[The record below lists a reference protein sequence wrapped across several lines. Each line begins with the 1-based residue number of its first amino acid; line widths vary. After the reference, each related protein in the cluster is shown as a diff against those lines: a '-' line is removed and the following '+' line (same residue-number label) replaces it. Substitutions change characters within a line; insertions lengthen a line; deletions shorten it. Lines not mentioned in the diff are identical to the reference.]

1 VKQLDNSKYKPIATA
16 LKILLP
22 IVKIPTNIAKETL
35 EYSTGSI
42 TGAAKLASAYAK
54 GIENLKPEE
63 ADIILR
69 HLKKGSIGLAG
80 VAIGFFNP
88 DMFGGYYRRGHRTK
102 EGEPDFGGG
111 KLFGYTVPPFLVHN
125 PLLETFQIGA
135 TMRKVNDERL
145 KGGGTKGLT
154 AGALAALFGLAEE
167 VPFTEEMRRV
177 VDVIETQDVSKFAG
191 NTAKQLVPLLLQQIA
206 ARADREDGKPVK
218 RAPKTFPQ
226 YIETGIPGLRQNV
239 PKAKRQ

>member
-1 VKQLDNSKYKPIATA
+1 
-16 LKILLP
+16 
-22 IVKIPTNIAKETL
+22 
-35 EYSTGSI
+35 
-42 TGAAKLASAYAK
+42 
-54 GIENLKPEE
+54 
-63 ADIILR
+63 
-69 HLKKGSIGLAG
+69 
-80 VAIGFFNP
+80 
-88 DMFGGYYRRGHRTK
+88 
-102 EGEPDFGGG
+102 
-111 KLFGYTVPPFLVHN
+111 
-125 PLLETFQIGA
+125 
-135 TMRKVNDERL
+135 MRKVNDERL

-177 VDVIETQDVSKFAG
+177 VDVIETHDVGKFAG

-206 ARADREDGKPVK
+206 ARSDREDGKPVK